1 LSNDDSSDEDTSNE
15 DTATAAADKDSAD
28 ANDDPDDLFP
38 MAKTAPKKRGAAAGG
53 RKAAPKKYAGRK
65 TTGEE
70 TIDLDTPP
78 RKNPRAP
85 AARYSIEKRG
95 CYTVNPYAHR
105 SKNKIDVLLHKG
117 GVPSKDAQPQVSL
130 LLGGKTLSVQW
141 KTLEKLFSELQA
153 SAQGIAR
160 DFSRFMGYSDT
171 MQELKKAGV
180 VATEG
185 YYRGPPQ
192 IIKLDVECTGE
203 PKVKI
208 SPVLTK
214 ETVLY
219 KGMQHVQFNSMYVCT
234 LKVAGEWHGITA
246 QAQRGEIVDFGFL
259 GSQNSASIDR
269 GGGGG
274 GGGVGIARDER
285 APEVEASADSDEE

>member
-1 LSNDDSSDEDTSNE
+1 MTLSTFDATSEVTQDPVISRTTLADIVEEVLYCLFYCFYFILHLTPPSSPHLLISEDDGDSSDDEDDNNNDDDDD
-15 DTATAAADKDSAD
+15 DTAADDDNDDDDDDD

-38 MAKTAPKKRGAAAGG
+38 MAKMAPKKRGAAAGEK
-53 RKAAPKKYAGRK
+53 KATPKIK

-78 RKNPRAP
+78 RKKQQVP
-85 AARYSIEKRG
+85 AACYSTEKRG
-95 CYTVNPYAHR
+95 CYTVNPYAHS
-105 SKNKIDVLLHKG
+105 SKNKIDVVLHEG

-141 KTLEKLFSELQA
+141 KTSEKLFSELQA

-160 DFSRFMGYSDT
+160 DSSRFMGYSNT
-171 MQELKKAGV
+171 MQEMKKAGV
-180 VATEG
+180 VAIEG

-208 SPVLTK
+208 CPFPQRRPCSTRVSIT
-214 ETVLY
+214 Y
-219 KGMQHVQFNSMYVCT
+219 NSTPCMC
-234 LKVAGEWHGITA
+234 
-246 QAQRGEIVDFGFL
+246 
-259 GSQNSASIDR
+259 
-269 GGGGG
+269 
-274 GGGVGIARDER
+274 AR
-285 APEVEASADSDEE
+285 

>member
-1 LSNDDSSDEDTSNE
+1 LSDDDNSSDDDDNDDDD
-15 DTATAAADKDSAD
+15 TAAANDDDNDDD

-38 MAKTAPKKRGAAAGG
+38 MAKTAPKKRGAAAVGK
-53 RKAAPKKYAGRK
+53 KAAPKKK

-78 RKNPRAP
+78 RKKPRAA

-105 SKNKIDVLLHKG
+105 SKNKIDIVLHEG

-141 KTLEKLFSELQA
+141 KTSEKLFSELQA

-160 DFSRFMGYSDT
+160 DSSRFMEYSNT
-171 MQELKKAGV
+171 MQELNNGGV

-208 SPVLTK
+208 RPFPTK

-219 KGMQHVQFNSMYVCT
+219 KGKHHIQFNSMYVCT
-234 LKVAGEWHGITA
+234 LKVAGE
-246 QAQRGEIVDFGFL
+246 
-259 GSQNSASIDR
+259 
-269 GGGGG
+269 
-274 GGGVGIARDER
+274 
-285 APEVEASADSDEE
+285 